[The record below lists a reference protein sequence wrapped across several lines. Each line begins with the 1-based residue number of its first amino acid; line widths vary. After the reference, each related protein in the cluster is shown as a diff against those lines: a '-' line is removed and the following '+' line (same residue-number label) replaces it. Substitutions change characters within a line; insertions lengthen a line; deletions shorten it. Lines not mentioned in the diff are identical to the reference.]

1 VAGAYFDPI
10 SAAVQ
15 EGLEYGAR
23 STVGTAS
30 KIFGGAARIFGG
42 VGFNAALLSVMPKA
56 MADGSISGPFQGLY
70 ENMIAALIEGDPRNV
85 IAARDH
91 MREYVD
97 KVAGGNL
104 QHVTSGAE
112 MLGLSDYILGA
123 SEQEL
128 KAFTNMQYVKRT
140 GSIFRRNPAP
150 QGVASGRVVGLE
162 RGFVGDELNALD
174 AISES
179 NYRMGMSPS
188 INPVN
193 QTTNNYKID
202 SPGASGMGSTSDG
215 NDKLMEAMSIQ

>member
-10 SAAVQ
+10 GSAVQ

-23 STVGTAS
+23 STKGTAS
-30 KIFGGAARIFGG
+30 RILGGAARIFGS
-42 VGFNAALLSVMPKA
+42 VGFNAALLSVMPSA
-56 MADGSISGPFQGLY
+56 LADGSISGPFQRLY
-70 ENMIAALIEGDPRNV
+70 ENMIAALIEGDPNNV
-85 IAARDH
+85 VAARDH

-97 KVAGGNL
+97 RVAGGNL

-128 KAFTNMQYVKRT
+128 RAFTTMQYVQRT

-150 QGVASGRVVGLE
+150 QGVGSGRVVGME
-162 RGFVGDELNALD
+162 RGLIGDELNALD
-174 AISES
+174 AIAES
-179 NYRMGMSPS
+179 NYRMGMPPS

-193 QTTNNYKID
+193 NTTNNYKID